1 MVTVSNVGIAAIAQ
15 LIIGGFTT
23 IATGSSIASEST
35 SATALESE
43 NTSYGFQ
50 RTSAT
55 CSFVSPGTAKWTHR
69 FTASGGTVTL
79 GEIGI
84 FNETTMLLRSK
95 LTEQISYDDTEYVD
109 ITVTLSIG
117 RV

>member
-1 MVTVSNVGIAAIAQ
+1 MVTVTNAGIAAIAT
-15 LIIGGFTT
+15 LLSTEFTLM
-23 IATGSSIASEST
+23 ATGSSIASEST

-50 RTSAT
+50 RATAT

-69 FTASGGTVTL
+69 FTASGGTATL

-84 FNETTMLLRSK
+84 FNDTVMLLRHK
-95 LTEQISYDDTEYVD
+95 LTEQIAYDSAEYVD
-109 ITVTLSIG
+109 ITITLTVG